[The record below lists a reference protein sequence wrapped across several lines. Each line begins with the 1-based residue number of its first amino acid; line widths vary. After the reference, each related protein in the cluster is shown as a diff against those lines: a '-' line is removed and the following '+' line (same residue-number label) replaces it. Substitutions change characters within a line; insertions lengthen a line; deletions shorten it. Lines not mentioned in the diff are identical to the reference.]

1 MKGKGVYGKY
11 FNEYIKERSADSK
24 NEQQKKQKIPFAASG
39 KELQLIKEMEENE
52 GHILSYAERKGIA
65 RTIARLIKESKSLPK
80 LMTGYLDEKGNFVPL
95 KNHVICNDAGE
106 FYAIYSN
113 PLGKGQ
119 FGTVSFAQKVEDFYL
134 KGEKLFDRSHH
145 AITES
150 FSPKKKSSP
159 KIIVLK
165 AEKVLPKHKEPYLSQ
180 LKTTIVAM
188 RDEHLGTQETNSIV
202 DIFDENW
209 MKLPDSILK
218 TEKVKDATKGGSN
231 NNREQD
237 SVLESPETSK
247 EYVLRDD
254 ISSNE
259 AIPSGS
265 IKEESDDY
273 LLRDDVPVIF
283 KETTSSESKKE
294 ESTEDY
300 ITADEAP
307 VLVLPKETLSVSS
320 TNEMSSDN
328 QESFLHNEIDASS
341 TKSSSDFRET
351 SSQTK
356 SVESSYEQ
364 AMAPEF
370 GKTEVLDEA
379 TAPEFDK
386 FNLKEEILD
395 YGRAM
400 APEFEEKHREKT
412 TLTTEPAQRI
422 VLNENN
428 EKAEKYVDNIF
439 YLFMTKAEGVPLSEF
454 MQVYKSFQEEM
465 KIKIQKEPDVKKKK
479 KMAREVMEIGLKI
492 AFNITKITAA
502 LHQVNMVHNDI
513 KADNVM
519 ISPRTL
525 ELTLIDY
532 GLASSVMNPTNKT
545 LLNIYL
551 ASLEM
556 LKKMNAPESVP
567 GKIPTSY
574 PKDDF
579 YALCLMLWTN
589 ESIKMYQKTA
599 KILRNTYIEGTEPSI
614 HFPSLEL
621 AKILKEFTG
630 PEDDIRFTDLD
641 ISVLW
646 NLKKGDSAQSAIE
659 VFIRKLEDAAKN
671 LDIDLSLSGK
681 DRKLLFSGNIK
692 KQGNQEQ
699 ASVYSMESPR
709 SPKIKPPSKR

>member
-1 MKGKGVYGKY
+1 MKGKEVYGKY

-24 NEQQKKQKIPFAASG
+24 SEQQKKQKIPFAASG

-65 RTIARLIKESKSLPK
+65 RTIARLIKESKPLPK
-80 LMTGYLDEKGNFVPL
+80 LMTGYLDEKGNFTPL
-95 KNHVICNDAGE
+95 KNHVICNDTGE

-150 FSPKKKSSP
+150 FNPKKKSSS

-165 AEKVLPKHKEPYLSQ
+165 AEKVLPKHKESYLSQ

-218 TEKVKDATKGGSN
+218 AEKVKNATKGGSN

-237 SVLESPETSK
+237 SVLASPATSK

-254 ISSNE
+254 ISVSKK
-259 AIPSGS
+259 AMPSES

-273 LLRDDVPVIF
+273 LLRDDVPVISN
-283 KETTSSESKKE
+283 ETTSSESKKE

-300 ITADEAP
+300 ITPDEAP

-320 TNEMSSDN
+320 ANEMSSDS

-341 TKSSSDFRET
+341 TQSSSDFRET

-370 GKTEVLDEA
+370 GKTEVLDGA
-379 TAPEFDK
+379 MAPEFDK
-386 FNLKEEILD
+386 SHLKEEVLD
-395 YGRAM
+395 YDRAI
-400 APEFEEKHREKT
+400 APEFEAKDKEK
-412 TLTTEPAQRI
+412 TLTTEPAQI
-422 VLNENN
+422 VSKGNKET
-428 EKAEKYVDNIF
+428 AEKDTDNIF
-439 YLFMTKAEGVPLSEF
+439 YLFMKKAEGVPLSEF

-479 KMAREVMEIGLKI
+479 KMAREVIEIGLKI

-519 ISPRTL
+519 ISPKTL

-532 GLASSVMNPTNKT
+532 GLASSVNNPTEKS

-551 ASLEM
+551 ASLDM
-556 LKKMNAPESVP
+556 LKKMHAPESNP

-589 ESIKMYQKTA
+589 ESIKLYQKTA
-599 KILRNTYIEGTEPSI
+599 KKLRNTYIEGTDPSI

-621 AKILKEFTG
+621 AKILKEFAG
-630 PEDDIRFTDLD
+630 PEDDIRFSDLD

-646 NLKKGDSAQSAIE
+646 NLKKGDTAQSAIE
-659 VFIRKLEDAAKN
+659 VFIKKLEDTAKN
-671 LDIDLSLSGK
+671 FDIDLSLSGK
-681 DRKLLFSGNIK
+681 DRRLLFSGNIK

-699 ASVYSMESPR
+699 TSVYSMESPS